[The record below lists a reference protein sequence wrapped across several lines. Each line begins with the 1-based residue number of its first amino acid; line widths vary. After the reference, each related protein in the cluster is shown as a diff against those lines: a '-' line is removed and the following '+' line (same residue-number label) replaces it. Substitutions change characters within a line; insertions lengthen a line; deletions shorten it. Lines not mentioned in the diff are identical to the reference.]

1 MPAKKSSKRPRRQL
15 FTIVTGPCPFCKGEL
30 EPDYKDVDKLSKFI
44 SDRGKILGRSRTG
57 VCSKHQR
64 RLTRA
69 IKRARHLGLLPYTAA
84 L

>member
-1 MPAKKSSKRPRRQL
+1 MPGKKPSRRPRREQPI
-15 FTIVTGPCPFCKGEL
+15 IVTGPCPFCKGEI
-30 EPDYKDVDKLSKFI
+30 EPDYKDIDKISRFV
-44 SDRGKILGRSRTG
+44 SDRGKILGGSRTG

-69 IKRARHLGLLPYTAA
+69 IKNARHLGLLPFTAA